1 MGKCGKLVENSFF
14 RAILG
19 VTAPISRIP
28 LQKCVK
34 AKRKGRARWIFCL
47 KADFIGSVSA
57 FIAKNGMRRAADG
70 EKFLLQP
77 TS

>member
-1 MGKCGKLVENSFF
+1 MSRHPYQEYLCKSALKQREKGVLGGFF
-14 RAILG
+14 R
-19 VTAPISRIP
+19 
-28 LQKCVK
+28 
-34 AKRKGRARWIFCL
+34 L